1 MEKICA
7 NTYPTKDE
15 YLLQKTLKG
24 KTNSITKWA
33 KDMKRHFKKEDYK
46 HGKKKAYKEMFILI
60 SH

>member
-33 KDMKRHFKKEDYK
+33 KDMRRHFNKEDYK
-46 HGKKKAYKEMFILI
+46 HGKKKHTKRCSF
-60 SH
+60 